1 MPSVGCYMAV
11 GSGDAFSLP
20 ATLLTVI
27 LLWSFLQWSAPL
39 WLPGMA
45 EKNPDKAKFYRNFD
59 RSLTILPVLLVLLV
73 VLALFR
79 AHFTQD
85 FTHGHVVNFG
95 ISNSSA
101 WQRMLHGPANTV
113 GSPWFGII
121 IVFAITT
128 LVKECFGNSG
138 YSLFDEHGVDL
149 RARVLRW
156 HGFLWPLMLIGFIPS
171 DAFAVFSE
179 PQSFIGSEIAPL
191 RTSLT
196 LIFAGIGLGIWPYA
210 MANYSQSGDMKE
222 GGNFLLASITAVLAL
237 FFLAME
243 NLSLQRV
250 DAFGELIALGQMTD
264 LALVSSLV
272 VFLLGWPIFLM
283 LLSKVQEKRGV
294 AKGRRWL
301 GLTSSLTHTL
311 VLIWVSGAVILES
324 LPHVAGWPS
333 SFWVSLTLML
343 PLAIFGFVG
352 TLLPIVG
359 LDSRPRPE
367 VWGFFLV
374 MSLAIPFLTIREP
387 LILVLIP
394 GLFMSMT
401 TLPLLA
407 THLELRPN
415 LPIQRRVLESVVL
428 IGLTITALWGFHQMF
443 AGDTMAI
450 SLAIGITL
458 ILPLISILLLN
469 QKIAISSTNITNEDS
484 KPGVED

>member
-1 MPSVGCYMAV
+1 MAV

-39 WLPGMA
+39 WLPSMA
-45 EKNPDKAKFYRNFD
+45 EKYPDKAKFYRHFD
-59 RSLTILPVLLVLLV
+59 RSLTILPVALVLLV

-79 AHFTQD
+79 AHFVQD
-85 FTHGHVVNFG
+85 FTHGHVVSFG
-95 ISNSSA
+95 ISSSSA
-101 WQRMLHGPANTV
+101 WQRMLHGPVNTV
-113 GSPWFGII
+113 GSPWLGII
-121 IVFAITT
+121 ILFSITT

-138 YSLFDEHGVDL
+138 YSLFDEHGADL

-171 DAFAVFSE
+171 DAFAVYTE
-179 PQSFIGSEIAPL
+179 PQTFIGSQIAPL
-191 RTSLT
+191 RTTLT

-210 MANYSQSGDMKE
+210 VANYSQSGDMKE
-222 GGNFLLASITAVLAL
+222 GDNFLLASITAVLAL

-243 NLSLQRV
+243 NLSSQRV
-250 DAFGELIALGQMTD
+250 DEFGELIALGEMTEF
-264 LALVSSLV
+264 ALTLSLMV
-272 VFLLGWPIFLM
+272 LLLGWPIFLM
-283 LLSKVQEKRGV
+283 LMSKVHEKRGI

-301 GLTSSLTHTL
+301 GLTRAFAHTL
-311 VLIWVSGAVILES
+311 VLIWLSGAVILES
-324 LPHVAGWPS
+324 LPHIDGWS
-333 SFWVSLTLML
+333 SAFWLSLTLML

-359 LDSRPRPE
+359 QDSSPRPE

-387 LILVLIP
+387 LTAVLMP

-407 THLELRPN
+407 THPELRPN
-415 LPIQRRVLESVVL
+415 LPIQNRVFESGVL
-428 IGLTITALWGFHQMF
+428 IGLTITALWGFHRMF
-443 AGDTMAI
+443 TGDSIAL
-450 SLAIGITL
+450 SLGIGITL
-458 ILPLISILLLN
+458 ILPLITILLLN
-469 QKIAISSTNITNEDS
+469 QKMEVPRTNVPN
-484 KPGVED
+484 